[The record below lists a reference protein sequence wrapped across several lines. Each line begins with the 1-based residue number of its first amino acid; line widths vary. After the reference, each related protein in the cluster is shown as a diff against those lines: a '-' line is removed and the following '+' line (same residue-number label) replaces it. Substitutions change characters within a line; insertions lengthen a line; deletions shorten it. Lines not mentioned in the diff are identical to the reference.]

1 MASRPCRKNCRFDKS
16 ILFILFVALCV
27 AKIYYNAASLK
38 SHQENIAMI
47 SFVKIL
53 ATCFAFLL
61 VLFFIGTTLTITSQL
76 PIGLTGAVSVVAAF
90 LAGWFSWR
98 LISGQPTA
106 KSLAI
111 LGGAL
116 IVGGIFFTLVFLGSM
131 AVIKDTS
138 QGPMIG
144 IFIAAPLGI
153 LLGALGGYQYAT
165 KFAISDSQNDK

>member
-1 MASRPCRKNCRFDKS
+1 MLR
-16 ILFILFVALCV
+16 ILIG
-27 AKIYYNAASLK
+27 
-38 SHQENIAMI
+38 
-47 SFVKIL
+47 
-53 ATCFAFLL
+53 T
-61 VLFFIGTTLTITSQL
+61 FFIGTMLTITSQL
-76 PIGLTGAVSVVAAF
+76 PIGLTSTVSVVAAF
-90 LAGWFSWR
+90 IAGWFSWR

-111 LGGAL
+111 IGGAL

-153 LLGALGGYQYAT
+153 LLGALGGLPICNKVCY
-165 KFAISDSQNDK
+165 F